1 MKQARW
7 MVLAL
12 AVAGSGGCWRMHVAR
27 LSTANTRA
35 QVIDDKARLK
45 HLEASARAIAE
56 SGKATP
62 VTTLIEQLKRAECSL
77 PLARDRHGRMTA
89 TEVYAECVGSVV
101 VLAGIYKCSRCP
113 KWHIAVSSGFLITT
127 RGALVTNYH
136 VVNNRAMQHLVAM
149 TVDGSTYP
157 VKEVLAAS
165 EADDVA
171 ILQLDAPG
179 VAFAPLPLVAGE
191 PVGAPVTV
199 ISHPDSRLYTF
210 SEGMVSRRFVHVRKG
225 KPADMLAI
233 TADFARG
240 SSGAPVLNGRGAVV
254 GFVGSTRSVYFK
266 VVEGRKENLQM
277 VFKHCVPS
285 ESVLKLIV
293 QPK

>member
-1 MKQARW
+1 MTQARW
-7 MVLAL
+7 MILAL
-12 AVAGSGGCWRMHVAR
+12 AVAGSAGCWRMPVER
-27 LSTANTRA
+27 RSTAKTRA
-35 QVIDDKARLK
+35 EVIDDKARLK
-45 HLEASARAIAE
+45 RLEASAQAIAE
-56 SGKATP
+56 AGKATP
-62 VTTLIEQLKRAECSL
+62 VTTLIEQLKRTECSL
-77 PLARDRHGRMTA
+77 SLARSRRGRMTPA
-89 TEVYAECVGSVV
+89 EVYAECVGSVV

-113 KWHIAVSSGFLITT
+113 KWHIAVSSGFFITT
-127 RGALVTNYH
+127 RGALVTNHH
-136 VVNNRAMQHLVAM
+136 VVSNKAMQHLVAM
-149 TVDGSTYP
+149 TYGGSIYP

-165 EADDVA
+165 EANDVA

-179 VAFAPLPLVAGE
+179 VAFTPLPLVAGE

-225 KPADMLAI
+225 KPVDTLAI

-266 VVEGRKENLQM
+266 VTEGKKENLQM

-285 ESVLKLIV
+285 ESVLKLIA